1 MGDFKNIQPKA
12 DINLNNFKMLVK
24 SAKMPISIED
34 ISIVARPKDKNDI
47 DAVINVLNIKASME
61 EPKVNFSAPN
71 AKITAD
77 MTNITIEPASALLEG
92 TSVNVS
98 GGINNYMKSPEL
110 NIKINGNVHTQ
121 ILYLLLFQKEMRT
134 GITYKGLM
142 PYNALVSGSI
152 ENIKITGTLKQM
164 HLII

>member
-12 DINLNNFKMLVK
+12 DINLNNFKMFVK

-98 GGINNYMKSPEL
+98 GGISNYMKSPEL
-110 NIKINGNVHTQ
+110 NIKINGNVHPNTVFAF
-121 ILYLLLFQKEMRT
+121 IPKEMRT
-134 GITYKGLM
+134 GITYRGLM
-142 PYNALVSGSI
+142 PYNALVSGS
-152 ENIKITGTLKQM
+152 N
-164 HLII
+164 